1 MRGACI
7 EMVHE
12 LARRDPRVVY
22 VGSDLGAGTL
32 DAMKEEFPDRFFMEG
47 VAEANLIG
55 MAAGLAMEGFIPYV
69 HTISTFI
76 TRRAFEQVA
85 IDLCL
90 HDLPVRLIGNGGGL
104 VYAPLGPTHMAVED
118 IAAMRSLPGMTVVA
132 PVDAEEMRR
141 FMPHTLDR
149 PGPIYIR
156 LAKGYDD
163 VVSQDSNAFE
173 IGRAITLR
181 EPGEVLFVTTG
192 VMAQRALAAA
202 DMLAEDGIESG
213 VLHMHTVKPLDAD
226 TLLQLAGKVKL
237 VVTVEEHTL
246 IGGLGGAVAELFADY
261 EWSAPSPRL
270 KRLGLPDRFLSNYG
284 SQDFLLESCG
294 LDPARISATV
304 RGVCGMLS

>member
-1 MRGACI
+1 MRGACM

-32 DAMKEEFPDRFFMEG
+32 DAMKEEFPERFFMEG

-85 IDLCL
+85 VDLCL

-156 LAKGYDD
+156 LAKGYDE
-163 VVSQDSNAFE
+163 VVSRESDGFE

-181 EPGEVLFVTTG
+181 DPGEVLFVTTG
-192 VMAQRALAAA
+192 VMAQRALASAH
-202 DMLAEDGIESG
+202 MLAEDGIECG

-226 TLLQLAGKVKL
+226 TLLELAGKVKL

-246 IGGLGGAVAELFADY
+246 IGGFGGAVAELFADY
-261 EWSAPSPRL
+261 EWSAPPPRL
-270 KRLGLPDRFLSNYG
+270 KRLGLPDRFLSDYG
-284 SQDFLLESCG
+284 SQDSLLEGCG
-294 LDPARISATV
+294 LDPAGIAATVCGV
-304 RGVCGMLS
+304 RGVLS

>member
-1 MRGACI
+1 MRGACM

-12 LARRDPRVVY
+12 LARRDHRVVY
-22 VGSDLGAGTL
+22 AGSDLGAGTL
-32 DAMKEEFPDRFFMEG
+32 DAMKEEFPERFFMEG
-47 VAEANLIG
+47 VTEANLIG

-85 IDLCL
+85 VDLCL
-90 HDLPVRLIGNGGGL
+90 HNLPVRLIGNGGGL

-118 IAAMRSLPGMTVVA
+118 IATMRSLPGMTVVA

-163 VVSQDSNAFE
+163 VVSQESNGFE

-181 EPGEVLFVTTG
+181 DPGDVLFVTTG
-192 VMAQRALAAA
+192 VMAQRAIASA
-202 DMLAEDGIESG
+202 DMLKSDGIKCG
-213 VLHMHTVKPLDAD
+213 VLHMHTVKPLDAE
-226 TLLQLAGKVKL
+226 TLLRLAGQVRL

-246 IGGLGGAVAELFADY
+246 IGGLGSAVAELFTDH
-261 EWSAPSPRL
+261 EWNAIPPRL
-270 KRLGLPDRFLSNYG
+270 KRLGLPDRFLSDYG
-284 SQDFLLESCG
+284 SQDFLLERCG
-294 LDPARISATV
+294 LNPAAIVATV
-304 RGVCGMLS
+304 RRVLP

>member
-32 DAMKEEFPDRFFMEG
+32 DAMKEEFPERFFMEG

-85 IDLCL
+85 VDLCL

-156 LAKGYDD
+156 LAKGYDE
-163 VVSQDSNAFE
+163 VVSRESDGFE

-192 VMAQRALAAA
+192 VMAQRALASA
-202 DMLAEDGIESG
+202 DMLAEDGIECG

-226 TLLQLAGKVKL
+226 TLLELAGKVKL

-246 IGGLGGAVAELFADY
+246 IGGLGGAVAELFADH
-261 EWSAPSPRL
+261 EWNAPPPRL
-270 KRLGLPDRFLSNYG
+270 KRLGLPDRVLSDYG
-284 SQDFLLESCG
+284 SQNSLLESCG
-294 LDPARISATV
+294 LDPAGIAATV
-304 RGVCGMLS
+304 RGVRGVLA

>member
-1 MRGACI
+1 MRGTCI

-12 LARRDPRVVY
+12 LARRDSRVVY

-32 DAMKEEFPDRFFMEG
+32 DAMKAEIPERFFMEG
-47 VAEANLIG
+47 VSEANLIG

-85 IDLCL
+85 VDLCL
-90 HDLPVRLIGNGGGL
+90 HDLPVRLIGNCGGL

-141 FMPHTLDR
+141 FMPQTLDR

-163 VVSQDSNAFE
+163 VVSRDSDGFE
-173 IGRAITLR
+173 IGRAITLC

-202 DMLAEDGIESG
+202 DMLKDDGIACG

-226 TLLQLAGKVKL
+226 TLLALADKVEL

-246 IGGLGGAVAELFADY
+246 IGGLGGAVAELFADHD
-261 EWSAPSPRL
+261 WTVPPPRL
-270 KRLGLPDRFLSNYG
+270 KRLGLPDRFLSDYG
-284 SQDFLLESCG
+284 SQDFLLEGCG
-294 LDPARISATV
+294 LDPAGIAATVSGV
-304 RGVCGMLS
+304 RGVPS

>member
-1 MRGACI
+1 MRGACM

-32 DAMKEEFPDRFFMEG
+32 DAMKEEIPERFFMEG

-85 IDLCL
+85 VDLCL

-156 LAKGYDD
+156 LAKGYDE
-163 VVSQDSNAFE
+163 VVSRESDGFE
-173 IGRAITLR
+173 IGRAITLH

-192 VMAQRALAAA
+192 IMAQRALASA
-202 DMLAEDGIESG
+202 DMLKKDGIECG
-213 VLHMHTVKPLDAD
+213 VLHMHTVKPLDAE
-226 TLLQLAGKVKL
+226 TLLELAKQVKL

-246 IGGLGGAVAELFADY
+246 IGGFGGAVAELFADY
-261 EWSAPSPRL
+261 EWDAIPPRL
-270 KRLGLPDRFLSNYG
+270 KRLGLPDRFLSDYG
-284 SQDFLLESCG
+284 SQDFLLERCG
-294 LDPARISATV
+294 LDPAGISATV
-304 RGVCGMLS
+304 RGAVS

>member
-1 MRGACI
+1 MRGACM

-32 DAMKEEFPDRFFMEG
+32 DAMKTEIPERFFMEG

-55 MAAGLAMEGFIPYV
+55 MAAGLAMEGLIPYV

-85 IDLCL
+85 VDLCL

-132 PVDAEEMRR
+132 PADAEEMRR

-156 LAKGYDD
+156 LAKGYDE
-163 VVSQDSNAFE
+163 VVSREADGFE

-192 VMAQRALAAA
+192 VMAQRALASA
-202 DMLAEDGIESG
+202 DMLKEDGIECG
-213 VLHMHTVKPLDAD
+213 VLHMHTVKPLDAE

-237 VVTVEEHTL
+237 VVTVEEQTL
-246 IGGLGGAVAELFADY
+246 IGGLGGAVAELFTDH
-261 EWSAPSPRL
+261 EWNAIPPRL
-270 KRLGLPDRFLSNYG
+270 KRLGLPDRFLSDYG
-284 SQDFLLESCG
+284 SQDSLLEGCG
-294 LDPARISATV
+294 LDPAGIAITV
-304 RGVCGMLS
+304 RGVLA

>member
-1 MRGACI
+1 
-7 EMVHE
+7 
-12 LARRDPRVVY
+12 
-22 VGSDLGAGTL
+22 
-32 DAMKEEFPDRFFMEG
+32 
-47 VAEANLIG
+47 
-55 MAAGLAMEGFIPYV
+55 V

-85 IDLCL
+85 VDLCL

-141 FMPHTLDR
+141 FMPQTLDR
-149 PGPIYIR
+149 SGPIYIR

-163 VVSQDSNAFE
+163 VVSRDSDAFE

-202 DMLAEDGIESG
+202 DILAKEGIESG
-213 VLHMHTVKPLDAD
+213 VLHMHTVKPLDAE
-226 TLLQLAGKVKL
+226 TLLQLAAKVKL

-246 IGGLGGAVAELFADY
+246 IGGLGGAVAELFADH
-261 EWSAPSPRL
+261 EWAVPPPRL
-270 KRLGLPDRFLSNYG
+270 KRLGLPDRFLSDYG
-284 SQDFLLESCG
+284 SQDFLLENCG
-294 LDPARISATV
+294 LDPAGISATV
-304 RGVCGMLS
+304 RGVLS

>member
-32 DAMKEEFPDRFFMEG
+32 DAMKEEFPERFFMEG

-55 MAAGLAMEGFIPYV
+55 VAAGLAMEGFIPYV

-85 IDLCL
+85 VDLCL
-90 HDLPVRLIGNGGGL
+90 HYLPVRLIGNGGGL

-141 FMPHTLDR
+141 FMPHTLDY

-163 VVSQDSNAFE
+163 VVSREADGFE

>member
-1 MRGACI
+1 
-7 EMVHE
+7 MVHE
-12 LARRDPRVVY
+12 LARRDPRVIY

-32 DAMKEEFPDRFFMEG
+32 DAMKAELPERFFMEG
-47 VAEANLIG
+47 VSEANLIG

-85 IDLCL
+85 VDLCM

-132 PVDAEEMRR
+132 PADAEEMRR

-149 PGPIYIR
+149 SGPIYIR
-156 LAKGYDD
+156 LAKGYDE
-163 VVSQDSNAFE
+163 VVSRESDGFE

-192 VMAQRALAAA
+192 VMAQRAIATAHIL
-202 DMLAEDGIESG
+202 EKGGIECG
-213 VLHMHTVKPLDAD
+213 VLHMHTVKPLDAE
-226 TLLQLAGKVKL
+226 TLLQLAGQARL

-246 IGGLGGAVAELFADY
+246 IGGLGGAVAELFTDHNWTA
-261 EWSAPSPRL
+261 AQPRL
-270 KRLGLPDRFLSNYG
+270 KRLGLPDRFLSDYG
-284 SQDFLLESCG
+284 SQDFILECCG
-294 LDPARISATV
+294 LDPAAISATV
-304 RGVCGMLS
+304 REALPGQK

>member
-1 MRGACI
+1 MRGACM

-32 DAMKEEFPDRFFMEG
+32 DAMKEEFPERFFMEG

-85 IDLCL
+85 VDLCL

-141 FMPHTLDR
+141 FMPHTLDY

-163 VVSQDSNAFE
+163 VVSREADGFE

-192 VMAQRALAAA
+192 VMAQRALASA
-202 DMLAEDGIESG
+202 DMLKEEGIECG
-213 VLHMHTVKPLDAD
+213 VLHMHTAKPLDAD
-226 TLLQLAGKVKL
+226 TLLELAGKVKL
-237 VVTVEEHTL
+237 VMTVEEHTL
-246 IGGLGGAVAELFADY
+246 IGGLGGAVAELFTDH
-261 EWSAPSPRL
+261 EWNAIPPRL
-270 KRLGLPDRFLSNYG
+270 KRLGLPDRFLSDYG
-284 SQDFLLESCG
+284 SQDSLLEGCG
-294 LDPARISATV
+294 LDPAGIATTV
-304 RGVCGMLS
+304 RGVLA

>member
-1 MRGACI
+1 MRGACM

-32 DAMKEEFPDRFFMEG
+32 DAMKTEIPERFFMEG

-55 MAAGLAMEGFIPYV
+55 MAAGLAMEGLIPYV

-85 IDLCL
+85 VDLCL

-141 FMPHTLDR
+141 FMPHTLDY

-163 VVSQDSNAFE
+163 VVSREADGFE

-192 VMAQRALAAA
+192 VMAQRALASA
-202 DMLAEDGIESG
+202 DMLKEEGIECG
-213 VLHMHTVKPLDAD
+213 VLHMHTAKPLDAD
-226 TLLQLAGKVKL
+226 TLLELAGKVKL
-237 VVTVEEHTL
+237 VMTVEEHTL
-246 IGGLGGAVAELFADY
+246 IGGLGGAVAELFTDH
-261 EWSAPSPRL
+261 EWNAIPPRL
-270 KRLGLPDRFLSNYG
+270 KRLGLPDRFLSDYG
-284 SQDFLLESCG
+284 SQDSLLEGCG
-294 LDPARISATV
+294 LDPAGIAITV
-304 RGVCGMLS
+304 RGVLA

>member
-1 MRGACI
+1 MRGACM

-32 DAMKEEFPDRFFMEG
+32 DAMKEEFPERFFMEG
-47 VAEANLIG
+47 VSEANLIG

-85 IDLCL
+85 VDVCL

-141 FMPHTLDR
+141 FMPQTLDR

-163 VVSQDSNAFE
+163 VVSRESDGFE

-202 DMLAEDGIESG
+202 EMLKEGGIACG

-246 IGGLGGAVAELFADY
+246 IGGFSGAVVELFADH
-261 EWSAPSPRL
+261 EWSVPPPRL
-270 KRLGLPDRFLSNYG
+270 KRLGLPDRFLSDYG
-284 SQDFLLESCG
+284 SQDFLLERCG
-294 LDPARISATV
+294 LDPEAIAATV
-304 RGVCGMLS
+304 RKALPGRG

>member
-1 MRGACI
+1 MRGACM

-32 DAMKEEFPDRFFMEG
+32 DAMKEEFPERFFMEG

-55 MAAGLAMEGFIPYV
+55 MAVGLAMEGFIPYV

-85 IDLCL
+85 VDVCL

-141 FMPHTLDR
+141 FMPQTLDR

-163 VVSQDSNAFE
+163 VVSRDSDGFE

-181 EPGEVLFVTTG
+181 EPGDVLFVTTG
-192 VMAQRALAAA
+192 IMAQRALASA
-202 DMLAEDGIESG
+202 DMLAEDGIACG

-226 TLLQLAGKVKL
+226 TLLTLAGKVKL

-246 IGGLGGAVAELFADY
+246 IGGLGGAVAELFADH
-261 EWSAPSPRL
+261 EWTPPPPRL
-270 KRLGLPDRFLSNYG
+270 KRLGLPDRFLSDYG
-284 SQDFLLESCG
+284 SQDSLLEGCG
-294 LDPARISATV
+294 LDPAGISATV
-304 RGVCGMLS
+304 RGVRGVLS

>member
-141 FMPHTLDR
+141 FMPHTLDH

-163 VVSQDSNAFE
+163 VVSREADGFE